1 MEDLLNEIEVLRSLK
16 GGDLVESMEDIIASL
31 SDKEKAVYSALGAE
45 PVHVNEI
52 IKLTGLEVSNIL
64 SLLLSLE
71 LNSFISQHPGKLFRR
86 RVRLRLSLTLV

>member
-1 MEDLLNEIEVLRSLK
+1 MEDILNEIEVLRSLK
-16 GGDLVESMEDIIASL
+16 GGDSVEPMEDIIASL
-31 SDKEKAVYSALGAE
+31 SDKEKAVYSALGVE
-45 PVHVNEI
+45 PVHVYEI

-71 LNSFISQHPGKLFRR
+71 LNGFISQHPGKLFRR